1 MIKWIYLVPL
11 KSVLNRSILHYYCK
25 LGTNNFFLF
34 HFPLPSANITRRH
47 IRNDWFFDSLISK
60 NNCCEEVGVRKT
72 ELLKKALV
80 LEKWLLRKNNC
91 CVEVV
96 ILKKREELV
105 WKEGVLKKLLNIR
118 DGKLYYE
125 KKSDITLVIKFTWN
139 HFPRRITSP
148 WSGWPEPTEKECA
161 FRNALPSE
169 MFKVLSQTKKL
180 SQFLLLSVNISLWRL
195 ASALNWIVYFQ
206 YPP

>member
-1 MIKWIYLVPL
+1 MRKWIYLVPL
-11 KSVLNRSILHYYCK
+11 KSVLSRSILHYYCK

-60 NNCCEEVGVRKT
+60 NNCCKEMGVRKT

-96 ILKKREELV
+96 ILKKCEELV

-125 KKSDITLVIKFTWN
+125 KKSHITLVIKFTWN
-139 HFPRRITSP
+139 HFPWRIP
-148 WSGWPEPTEKECA
+148 HPDQGG
-161 FRNALPSE
+161 RNRPKKNVPSE
-169 MFKVLSQTKKL
+169 MHYLQKCLKFYHKLKNCLNSCFFRLIFLSGG
-180 SQFLLLSVNISLWRL
+180 LLLLLIE
-195 ASALNWIVYFQ
+195 
-206 YPP
+206 